1 MKRALLQTKIGHR
14 ISRKMRYSFSLLAGL
29 ISLLW
34 GTRVYALP
42 DESWLIVVGNNRG
55 DADEIQ
61 LLYGERDAREFAE
74 VLRTQGNIASDRV
87 RILIDESAE
96 TVRRALV
103 SVNAGLRARSADG
116 KTTAL
121 LVFYSGH
128 ADAESL
134 HLRGTR
140 LPIEELRGL
149 VSGSPATMRLLV
161 VDACRS
167 GAVTRVKG
175 VRSVPE
181 FAIKL
186 EDRVEAEGTAM
197 ISSSTAGESS
207 QESDRLRASFFSHH
221 LVNALR
227 GAADRNGDGRVTLSE
242 AYAYS
247 YAQTL
252 RSSGQTLQLQH
263 PTYAYDVKGSGD
275 LVLTTLSGAE
285 HNLGRLRLADAS
297 MYLVTEERESG
308 AVVAELTTTRNQG
321 VIALPRGKYFIQR
334 RGSYEFREY
343 QIELVPGQEVD
354 LASLPYR
361 SVRYDQL
368 VRKRGGARTSVHGLN
383 LLLGGRGEIL
393 AGQGPTPNVLLGYAA
408 DLPWLTV
415 GARLRGSTASLVSI
429 DGGLASR
436 QYELGLSAVLQRY
449 VDLPWFSLAFGVAI
463 EGTWYTQ
470 RFAPT
475 LRQVQ
480 PRSSF
485 GIGFSA
491 LFALERQM
499 FRGVGLRLE
508 GGPSASLLN
517 QAVLMNGAELTAQTR
532 SVFTWWLAGG
542 GIWRF

>member
-29 ISLLW
+29 IILLW

-275 LVLTTLSGAE
+275 LVLTTLTGAE

-415 GARLRGSTASLVSI
+415 GTRLRGSTASLVSI